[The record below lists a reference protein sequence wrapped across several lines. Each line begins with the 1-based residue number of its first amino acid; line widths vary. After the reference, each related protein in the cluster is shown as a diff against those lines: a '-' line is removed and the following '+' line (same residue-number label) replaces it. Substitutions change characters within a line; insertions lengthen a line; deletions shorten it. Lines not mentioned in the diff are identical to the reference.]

1 MVPRDELRGPR
12 RSRRKARPAAAGRML
27 RSPRSMHAIRTGN
40 RGQGA
45 GGRARERFWWKRT
58 ALALVLLCAAAP
70 VAARLLAGPPGGRV
84 HVRWQAAVDEATRQR
99 LESRY
104 RLADPDKL
112 DELTW
117 RYDLIDPRPDT
128 IRAIVN
134 DAAVA
139 DTHDINRDSYTLDAA
154 AVRTS
159 RRQRLAFGDALVS
172 VADAL
177 SGILAVLALL
187 LAAIGLAGHGQTRES
202 ASRFLGNALRSLR
215 QAGAG
220 AAAPVVRWLQR
231 GIPDVDARTAGTF
244 RVLFGLAVLMF
255 FEAHAVDASRL
266 APSFDSQ
273 IEGPLHATVIQWL
286 RERPVMVDWLAPWM
300 LVTGIA
306 FTAGLFTRMTYA
318 LFVAAA
324 LVWAFVAVSFDS
336 THPHSTLI
344 LTLVA
349 LLPSRWGDGLSVDR
363 WLRPARTVREAGRQY
378 GYSVWVP
385 GLVVGVA
392 FAAAA
397 WSKLAG
403 PDGWTA
409 WVMNGTVKYHFIT
422 DSVNAPVE
430 WGLQLAAH
438 PQLAILASFGAVAVE
453 ALAITAAFSRS
464 EAYRLAMGLAS
475 LSLVAGFRLFM
486 GVLWLGWWIPLLG
499 FLPWQRLSVL
509 SRLKPAPTK
518 EMDSKPAPTTAKAP
532 TNSAVVGAGRLRQGF
547 GAEGF
552 SRLSGRLITTAQI
565 ATIVFLLG
573 QQIVV
578 SALRIERAPM
588 FTNYPMYSYTFAS
601 PEEFNA
607 WMPPVYR
614 IVVTTDRG
622 AMELRCH
629 ANEDLVEQLKA
640 ALGGSAESAATVW
653 RVARACRGED
663 LSRARALTVE
673 EDHPVFDWNR
683 LQFTVTRAAV
693 VHGPL
698 SAGSAARA
706 FTAGEADR

>member
-1 MVPRDELRGPR
+1 
-12 RSRRKARPAAAGRML
+12 
-27 RSPRSMHAIRTGN
+27 
-40 RGQGA
+40 
-45 GGRARERFWWKRT
+45 
-58 ALALVLLCAAAP
+58 
-70 VAARLLAGPPGGRV
+70 
-84 HVRWQAAVDEATRQR
+84 VDEATRQR
-99 LESRY
+99 LESQY
-104 RLADPDKL
+104 RLTDPERL
-112 DELTW
+112 DEQTW
-117 RYDLIDPRPDT
+117 RYDLIDPRADT

-139 DTHDINRDSYTLDAA
+139 DTHDINREAYTLDAA

-159 RRQRLAFGDALVS
+159 RRQRFAGGDALVS

-187 LAAIGLAGHGQTRES
+187 LVVIGLAGHGQTRDS
-202 ASRFLGNALRSLR
+202 ASRFLGGTLRSIR

-220 AAAPVVRWLQR
+220 VAAPAVRWLQR
-231 GIPDVDARTAGTF
+231 GIPDVDARTAGIF

-255 FEAHAVDASRL
+255 FEAYTVDAARL

-286 RERPVMVDWLAPWM
+286 RERPLMVDWLAPWM

-306 FTAGLFTRMTYA
+306 FTAGLFTRVTYA

-349 LLPSRWGDGLSVDR
+349 LLPSRWGDGFSVDQ
-363 WLRPARTVREAGRQY
+363 WLRPARTIREAGRQY

-422 DSVNAPVE
+422 DSVNAPVD

-438 PQLAILASFGAVAVE
+438 PGLAILASFGAVAIEV
-453 ALAITAAFSRS
+453 LAITAAFSRS
-464 EAYRLAMGLAS
+464 EAYRLTMGLAS

-499 FLPWQRLSVL
+499 FLPWQRLSAL
-509 SRLKPAPTK
+509 SRRADVSAEAPRAK
-518 EMDSKPAPTTAKAP
+518 AGAFSEGGPPRQWRLIPTTQA
-532 TNSAVVGAGRLRQGF
+532 
-547 GAEGF
+547 
-552 SRLSGRLITTAQI
+552 

-607 WMPPVYR
+607 WLPPIYR
-614 IVVTTDRG
+614 IVVTTDQG
-622 AMELRCH
+622 VIELRCH

-653 RVARACRGED
+653 RAVRACRGED
-663 LSRARALTVE
+663 LSRARALAVE
-673 EDHPVFDWNR
+673 EDHPSFDWNR

-693 VHGPL
+693 RHGPL
-698 SAGSAARA
+698 NADGAARA
-706 FTAGEADR
+706 FTAREADR

>member
-1 MVPRDELRGPR
+1 MQF
-12 RSRRKARPAAAGRML
+12 RP
-27 RSPRSMHAIRTGN
+27 
-40 RGQGA
+40 
-45 GGRARERFWWKRT
+45 WWQKT
-58 ALALVLLCAAAP
+58 ALALALFCAAAP
-70 VAARLLAGPPGGRV
+70 SAARLLAGPPGGRV

-99 LESRY
+99 LESQY
-104 RLADPDKL
+104 RLADPEKL
-112 DELTW
+112 DEQTW

-134 DAAVA
+134 DTAIA
-139 DTHDINRDSYTLDAA
+139 DTHDINREAYSLDAA

-159 RRQRLAFGDALVS
+159 RRQRFAGGDAVVS

-177 SGILAVLALL
+177 SGLLAVVALL
-187 LAAIGLAGHGQTRES
+187 LVAIGLAGHGQTRDS
-202 ASRFLGNALRSLR
+202 ASRFVGGALRSIR

-220 AAAPVVRWLQR
+220 VAAPAVRWLQR
-231 GIPDVDARTAGTF
+231 GIPDVDARTAGIF

-255 FEAHAVDASRL
+255 FEAHAVNAARL

-273 IEGPLHATVIQWL
+273 IEGPLHAMVIEWL
-286 RERPVMVDWLAPWM
+286 RERPAIVDWLAPWM
-300 LVTGIA
+300 LATGIA
-306 FTAGLFTRMTYA
+306 FTAGLFTRVTYA
-318 LFVAAA
+318 LFVVAA

-349 LLPSRWGDGLSVDR
+349 LLPARWGDGFSVDQ
-363 WLRPARTVREAGRQY
+363 WLRPAGRVREGGRQY

-409 WVMNGTVKYHFIT
+409 WVANGTVKYHFIT
-422 DSVNAPVE
+422 DSVNAPVD

-438 PQLAILASFGAVAVE
+438 PWLAILASFGAVAIE

-499 FLPWQRLSVL
+499 FLPWQRLSELTGLSLL
-509 SRLKPAPTK
+509 SRLKPAPT
-518 EMDSKPAPTTAKAP
+518 SP
-532 TNSAVVGAGRLRQGF
+532 SFVGAAFR
-547 GAEGF
+547 
-552 SRLSGRLITTAQI
+552 RLSGQLVTTAQVVM
-565 ATIVFLLG
+565 IVFLLG

-578 SALRIERAPM
+578 STLRIERAPM

-601 PEEFNA
+601 AEEFNA
-607 WMPPVYR
+607 WLPPIYR
-614 IVVTTDRG
+614 MVVTTDQG
-622 AMELRCH
+622 VMELRCH

-653 RVARACRGED
+653 RAVHACRGED
-663 LSRARALTVE
+663 LSRARALAVE

-683 LQFTVTRAAV
+683 LQLTVTRAAV
-693 VHGPL
+693 IHGPL
-698 SAGSAARA
+698 STGSAAH
-706 FTAGEADR
+706 F

>member
-1 MVPRDELRGPR
+1 MQF
-12 RSRRKARPAAAGRML
+12 RP
-27 RSPRSMHAIRTGN
+27 
-40 RGQGA
+40 
-45 GGRARERFWWKRT
+45 WWQKT
-58 ALALVLLCAAAP
+58 ALALALCCAVAP
-70 VAARLLAGPPGGRV
+70 FAARLLAGPPGGRV
-84 HVRWQAAVDEATRQR
+84 HVRWQAAVDEAARQR
-99 LESRY
+99 LESQY
-104 RLADPDKL
+104 RLADPERL
-112 DELTW
+112 DEHTW
-117 RYDLIDPRPDT
+117 RYDLIDPRPDI

-139 DTHDINRDSYTLDAA
+139 DTHDINRDAYALDAA

-159 RRQRLAFGDALVS
+159 RRQRFAAGDAFVS

-177 SGILAVLALL
+177 SLSLAVLALL
-187 LAAIGLAGHGQTRES
+187 LVGIGSAGHGQTRES
-202 ASRFLGNALRSLR
+202 AARFLGTSLRALR

-220 AAAPVVRWLQR
+220 AAAPLVRWLQR
-231 GIPDVDARTAGTF
+231 GIPAVDARTAGIF

-273 IEGPLHATVIQWL
+273 VEGPLHATVIQWL
-286 RERPVMVDWLAPWM
+286 RERPFVVDWLAPWL

-306 FTAGLFTRMTYA
+306 FTAGLLTRVTYP

-324 LVWAFVAVSFDS
+324 LIWAFVAVSFDS

-349 LLPSRWGDGLSVDR
+349 LLPSRWGDGFSVDR
-363 WLRPARTVREAGRQY
+363 WLGRARKAREPGRHY

-422 DSVNAPVE
+422 DSVNAPVD

-438 PQLAILASFGAVAVE
+438 PRLAILASFGTIAIE
-453 ALAITAAFSRS
+453 ALAITAAFSRG

-475 LSLVAGFRLFM
+475 LGLVAGFRLFM

-499 FLPWQRLSVL
+499 FLPWQRISQVRSV
-509 SRLKPAPTK
+509 RLQADQLGPA
-518 EMDSKPAPTTAKAP
+518 EAGHYVLPAAQ
-532 TNSAVVGAGRLRQGF
+532 VV
-547 GAEGF
+547 
-552 SRLSGRLITTAQI
+552 
-565 ATIVFLLG
+565 TIVFLLG

-578 SALRIERAPM
+578 SAVRIERAPM
-588 FTNYPMYSYTFAS
+588 FTNYPMYAYTFAS
-601 PEEFNA
+601 AEEFNA
-607 WMPPVYR
+607 WIPPVYR
-614 IVVTTDRG
+614 IVVTTDQG
-622 AMELRCH
+622 VMELRCH
-629 ANEDLVEQLKA
+629 ANEDLVEQMKA

-653 RVARACRGED
+653 SAVRACRGED
-663 LSRARALTVE
+663 LSRARTLSVE

-698 SAGSAARA
+698 GTESAARV
-706 FTAGEADR
+706 FTVREADR

>member
-1 MVPRDELRGPR
+1 
-12 RSRRKARPAAAGRML
+12 
-27 RSPRSMHAIRTGN
+27 
-40 RGQGA
+40 
-45 GGRARERFWWKRT
+45 
-58 ALALVLLCAAAP
+58 
-70 VAARLLAGPPGGRV
+70 
-84 HVRWQAAVDEATRQR
+84 VRWQAAVDEATRQR
-99 LESRY
+99 LESQY
-104 RLADPDKL
+104 RLADPEKL
-112 DELTW
+112 DEQTW

-134 DAAVA
+134 DTAIA
-139 DTHDINRDSYTLDAA
+139 DTHDINREAYSLDAA

-159 RRQRLAFGDALVS
+159 RRQRFAGGDAVVS

-177 SGILAVLALL
+177 SGLLAVVALL
-187 LAAIGLAGHGQTRES
+187 LVAIGLAGHGQTRDS
-202 ASRFLGNALRSLR
+202 ASRFVGGALRSIR

-220 AAAPVVRWLQR
+220 VAAPAVRWLQR
-231 GIPDVDARTAGTF
+231 GIPDVDARTAGIF

-255 FEAHAVDASRL
+255 FEAHAVNAARL

-273 IEGPLHATVIQWL
+273 IEGPLHAMVIEWL
-286 RERPVMVDWLAPWM
+286 RERPAIVDWLAPWM
-300 LVTGIA
+300 LATGIA
-306 FTAGLFTRMTYA
+306 FTAGLFTRVTYA
-318 LFVAAA
+318 LFVVAA

-349 LLPSRWGDGLSVDR
+349 LLPARWGDGFSVDQ
-363 WLRPARTVREAGRQY
+363 WLRPAGRVREGGRQY

-409 WVMNGTVKYHFIT
+409 WVANGTVKYHFIT
-422 DSVNAPVE
+422 DSVNAPVD

-438 PQLAILASFGAVAVE
+438 PWLAILASFGAVAIE

-499 FLPWQRLSVL
+499 FLPWQRLSELTGLSLL
-509 SRLKPAPTK
+509 SRLKPAPT
-518 EMDSKPAPTTAKAP
+518 SP
-532 TNSAVVGAGRLRQGF
+532 SWGGAAFWRH
-547 GAEGF
+547 
-552 SRLSGRLITTAQI
+552 SGQLVTTAQVVM
-565 ATIVFLLG
+565 IVFLLG

-578 SALRIERAPM
+578 STLRIERAPM

-601 PEEFNA
+601 AEEFNA
-607 WMPPVYR
+607 WLPPIYR
-614 IVVTTDRG
+614 MVVTTDQG
-622 AMELRCH
+622 VMELRCH

-653 RVARACRGED
+653 RAVHACRGED
-663 LSRARALTVE
+663 LSRARALAVE

-683 LQFTVTRAAV
+683 LQLTVTRAAV
-693 VHGPL
+693 IHGPL
-698 SAGSAARA
+698 STGSAAH
-706 FTAGEADR
+706 F

>member
-1 MVPRDELRGPR
+1 
-12 RSRRKARPAAAGRML
+12 
-27 RSPRSMHAIRTGN
+27 
-40 RGQGA
+40 
-45 GGRARERFWWKRT
+45 
-58 ALALVLLCAAAP
+58 
-70 VAARLLAGPPGGRV
+70 
-84 HVRWQAAVDEATRQR
+84 VRWQAAVDEATRQR
-99 LESRY
+99 LESQY
-104 RLADPDKL
+104 RLADPEKL
-112 DELTW
+112 DEQTW

-134 DAAVA
+134 DTAIA
-139 DTHDINRDSYTLDAA
+139 DTHDINREAYSLDAA

-159 RRQRLAFGDALVS
+159 RRQRFAGGDAVVS

-177 SGILAVLALL
+177 SGLLAVVALL
-187 LAAIGLAGHGQTRES
+187 LVAIGLAGHGQTRDS
-202 ASRFLGNALRSLR
+202 ASRFVGGALRSIR

-220 AAAPVVRWLQR
+220 VAAPAVRWLQR
-231 GIPDVDARTAGTF
+231 GIPDVDARTAGIF

-255 FEAHAVDASRL
+255 FEAHAVNAARL

-273 IEGPLHATVIQWL
+273 IEGPLHAMVIEWL
-286 RERPVMVDWLAPWM
+286 RERPAIVDWLAPWM
-300 LVTGIA
+300 LATGIA
-306 FTAGLFTRMTYA
+306 FTAGLFTRVTYA
-318 LFVAAA
+318 LFVVAA

-349 LLPSRWGDGLSVDR
+349 LLPARWGDGFSVDQ
-363 WLRPARTVREAGRQY
+363 WLRPAGRVREGGRQY

-409 WVMNGTVKYHFIT
+409 WVANGTVKYHFIT
-422 DSVNAPVE
+422 DSVNAPVD

-438 PQLAILASFGAVAVE
+438 PWLAILASFGAVAIE

-499 FLPWQRLSVL
+499 FLPWQRLSELTGLSLL
-509 SRLKPAPTK
+509 SRLKPAPT
-518 EMDSKPAPTTAKAP
+518 SP
-532 TNSAVVGAGRLRQGF
+532 SFVGAAFR
-547 GAEGF
+547 
-552 SRLSGRLITTAQI
+552 RLSGQLVTTAQVVM
-565 ATIVFLLG
+565 IVFLLG

-578 SALRIERAPM
+578 STLRIERAPM

-601 PEEFNA
+601 AEEFNA
-607 WMPPVYR
+607 WLPPIYR
-614 IVVTTDRG
+614 MVVTTDQG
-622 AMELRCH
+622 VMELRCH

-653 RVARACRGED
+653 RAVHACRGED
-663 LSRARALTVE
+663 LSRARALAVE

-683 LQFTVTRAAV
+683 LQLTVTRAAV
-693 VHGPL
+693 IHGPL
-698 SAGSAARA
+698 STGSAAH
-706 FTAGEADR
+706 F